1 MSDTNDKTVQSYDA
15 HIQEYIDGT
24 PQVVQGF
31 VKDWIDTVL
40 AGLPKDAKIL
50 EFGSAFG
57 RDADYIESKGYKVQ
71 RTDVTPGFV
80 KLLQSQGHQAS
91 ILNAITD
98 DLGGPYDLVFA
109 DAVLLHFTRDEARTV
124 ISKVFNALA
133 DNGRFAFSL
142 KQGEGESW
150 SEDKLGAPRY
160 FCYWTKD
167 TIEPLVNKA
176 GFGKVKIND
185 DYNGSTA
192 RWLHVIADKQT
203 GADL

>member
-40 AGLPKDAKIL
+40 AELPQDAKIL

-57 RDADYIESKGYKVQ
+57 RDADYIESKGYKVR

-98 DLGGPYDLVFA
+98 DLSGPYDLVFA
-109 DAVLLHFTRDEARTV
+109 DAVLLHFTRSETQAV
-124 ISKVFNALA
+124 IGKVFNALS

-142 KQGEGESW
+142 KQGDGESW

-167 TIEPLVNKA
+167 GIEPLLKQA
-176 GFGKVKIND
+176 GFSKIQISD
-185 DYNGSTA
+185 DHKGSTA
-192 RWLHVIADKQT
+192 KWLHIIAQKEVNR
-203 GADL
+203 

>member
-1 MSDTNDKTVQSYDA
+1 MSDTNSKTVQSYDA

-31 VKDWIDTVL
+31 VKNWIDTVV
-40 AGLPKDAKIL
+40 AGLPNDARIL

-57 RDADYIESKGYKVQ
+57 RDADYIESKGYIVE

-80 KLLQSQGHQAS
+80 SLLQSQGHSAR
-91 ILNAITD
+91 ILNAISD
-98 DLGGPYDLVFA
+98 ELNGPYDLVFA
-109 DAVLLHFTRDEARTV
+109 DAVLLHFNRDETQAV
-124 ISKVFNALA
+124 ISKVFDALS

-142 KQGEGESW
+142 KQGNGESW

-160 FCYWTKD
+160 FCYWTKEG
-167 TIEPLVNKA
+167 IEPLLRQA
-176 GFGKVKIND
+176 GFNNLQISD

-192 RWLHVIADKQT
+192 KWLHIIATKEA
-203 GADL
+203 GR